1 MGKWNIYYTYS
12 NKNLFGADKISN
24 LILSTNLSKMCD
36 TKDEENSL
44 ESSDICIMFNIYY
57 LWVFYCLRPLFSGGG
72 SPVIYLAV
80 LVRDQSLLSG
90 MYI

>member
-36 TKDEENSL
+36 TKDEEYSL
-44 ESSDICIMFNIYY
+44 ESSDTSIMFNIYY
-57 LWVFYCLRPLFSGGG
+57 TYI
-72 SPVIYLAV
+72 IYWYFIVCDHHLAV
-80 LVRDQSLLSG
+80 VVVL
-90 MYI
+90 